1 MSHLCRASYRF
12 PCATAVMTVLVLFG
26 ACTQARAVS
35 GIVGE
40 CLDDAF
46 GQTTNC
52 TANEITPTALSVVQV
67 VDGCTGPTDTASL
80 VLEVTVQSSTL
91 AREDVGFF
99 VGLDGDAA
107 QTGASC
113 WHDYLDPPLT
123 ATPAYGDANGNTI
136 PDIHNGPWLT
146 SDSDTCGDIAAN
158 TEVIKTL
165 GSVLNPVVVAC
176 SDTDSNGSLDL
187 SLCATFDHSQ
197 ALTCDSA
204 AQAIPV
210 VASKCQCFRFE
221 TSVPVP
227 PATTTTTTTTT
238 TLPDSCSPTP
248 LAGCQAGDKAKL
260 VMSRPLP
267 DGTRDK
273 LTWKWAKDADV
284 AAADFGDPL
293 STANYDLCIYEDGVQ
308 FTEDIRRIAAAR
320 LKKAGIAS
328 TLFVSPVH
336 QVLRV
341 PTRVR
346 YDGAVSLGW
355 LNLPF
360 TPAQLRAT
368 LRRVRGLLAPGGVF
382 LFDFF
387 EFDDVKVPPT
397 EAVELADGLLYVSHA
412 ELLGRVLRRY
422 HVWIRG
428 HREIL
433 AESSDLVE
441 RTKAQVRRLLAD
453 TGFEVVEEKFLKL
466 HYPREFWLARR
477 S

>member
-1 MSHLCRASYRF
+1 MHLSLVLYQEGPMSHLRRASYRF
-12 PCATAVMTVLVLFG
+12 PCSTAVMTVLVLFG

-80 VLEVTVQSSTL
+80 VLEATVQSSTL

-176 SDTDSNGSLDL
+176 SDTDSSGSLDL

-204 AQAIPV
+204 EQAIPV

-260 VMSRPLP
+260 VMGRPLP
-267 DGTRDK
+267 DGTKDK

-293 STANYDLCIYEDGVQ
+293 STANYDLCIYEDGVLG
-308 FTEDIRRIAAAR
+308 AAAHVPALPDCGATTCWTPR
-320 LKKAGIAS
+320 GDSFKYANDAS
-328 TLFVSPVH
+328 TF
-336 QVLRV
+336 
-341 PTRVR
+341 
-346 YDGAVSLGW
+346 DGIKGVGFSAGSD
-355 LNLPF
+355 
-360 TPAQLRAT
+360 
-368 LRRVRGLLAPGGVF
+368 PGNGKI
-382 LFDFF
+382 L
-387 EFDDVKVPPT
+387 VK
-397 EAVELADGLLYVSHA
+397 GGGS
-412 ELLGRVLRRY
+412 LLGLPHAMLTTPVL
-422 HVWIRG
+422 V
-428 HREIL
+428 
-433 AESSDLVE
+433 
-441 RTKAQVRRLLAD
+441 QFVRNDVAGKCWQSMISAPATND
-453 TGFEVVEEKFLKL
+453 AVKFVG
-466 HYPREFWLARR
+466 AGD
-477 S
+477 